1 MARIRE
7 KSVQDIARDEVAGDF
22 RTVYDMIER
31 KREKAARILG
41 DIDANVWTR
50 KKALGTVLECE
61 RAAKA
66 IVRIMGNLEDAIEG
80 GYQVKTHGYGLD
92 GGDDE

>member
-1 MARIRE
+1 MARKRE
-7 KSVQDIARDEVAGDF
+7 KSGADIARDEIAGDF
-22 RTVYDMIER
+22 RVVYDMIER
-31 KREKAARILG
+31 RREKAARILG

-66 IVRIMGNLEDAIEG
+66 LIRIMGNLEDAMEN
-80 GYQVKTHGYGLD
+80 GYELNTEGYGY
-92 GGDDE
+92 GE